1 MTTSNR
7 RRSKENAQV
16 GDGDHATDEVRNND
30 VASELRS
37 PQAGSPQGGR
47 NPPKETE
54 KAQNTKRNNK
64 NPKQLTHMDDARSG
78 PKKNGPNNLER
89 TGRHAELRNWN
100 GAQAS
105 GGHGLVGRYRVT
117 YDGFCIFLFSCAII
131 LFPRE

>member
-16 GDGDHATDEVRNND
+16 GDGDHATDEVRNNN

-47 NPPKETE
+47 NPPKGTG

-64 NPKQLTHMDDARSG
+64 SPKQLTHMDDARSG

-89 TGRHAELRNWN
+89 TEDTRSYVIGTALKPPEATVWLGDIELHMMVS
-100 GAQAS
+100 A
-105 GGHGLVGRYRVT
+105 
-117 YDGFCIFLFSCAII
+117 FSF
-131 LFPRE
+131 FPVQ